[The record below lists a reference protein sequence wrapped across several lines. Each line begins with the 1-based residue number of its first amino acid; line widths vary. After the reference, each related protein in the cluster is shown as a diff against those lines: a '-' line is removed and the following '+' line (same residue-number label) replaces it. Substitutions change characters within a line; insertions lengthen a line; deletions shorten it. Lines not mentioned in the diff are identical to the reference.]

1 MLNGF
6 LTMEK
11 KTVLS
16 IYSRLM
22 SILAIAI
29 VVALFVYELKFH
41 QYSRMAV
48 LGVALVVLVTAIM
61 IYAPR
66 AIAVNDGYI
75 MVKRLLKP
83 KMIDLKD
90 VESVQLV
97 SPTMAERRLLGSGGW
112 MGYWGWFSDGEL
124 GRYFAYY
131 GKASECFLVKL
142 KSGRQYMLGCK
153 DTKEMVDYIQSL
165 LKK

>member
-1 MLNGF
+1 MLNKI

-16 IYSRLM
+16 IYSRIM
-22 SILAIAI
+22 SILATAI
-29 VVALFVYELKFH
+29 IVALFVYEIKFH
-41 QYSRMAV
+41 QYFRMAI
-48 LGVALVVLVTAIM
+48 LGVVLVVLVGAIM

-75 MVKRLLKP
+75 IVKRLVKP

-153 DTKEMVDYIQSL
+153 DTKEMVGYIQAQL
-165 LKK
+165 NK

>member
-1 MLNGF
+1 
-6 LTMEK
+6 MEK

-16 IYSRLM
+16 LYSKLM
-22 SILAIAI
+22 SILAVAI
-29 VVALFVYELKFH
+29 LVALLVYEIKFH
-41 QYSRMAV
+41 QYWRLV
-48 LGVALVVLVTAIM
+48 ILGVALVAIIVTIG

-66 AIAVNDGYI
+66 AIAVKDDHI
-75 MVKRLLKP
+75 IVKRFLTP
-83 KMIDLKD
+83 KMIPLKD
-90 VESVQLV
+90 VESVQLI

-112 MGYWGWFSDGEL
+112 MGYWGWFKDGEV

-153 DTKEMVDYIQSL
+153 DTQEMVDYIQSQL
-165 LKK
+165 NK